1 MNADL
6 HLLGEIIST
15 EQRPLYVFVID
26 ADLAQ
31 VGGGG
36 TPAVDY

>member
-6 HLLGEIIST
+6 ITLADTLSLDP
-15 EQRPLYVFVID
+15 QAQYRFVID

-31 VGGGG
+31 VGGG
-36 TPAVDY
+36 TPAVEY

>member
-6 HLLGEIIST
+6 HTLAEIIT
-15 EQRPLYVFVID
+15 TQQQPQYVFVVD